1 MSNIIRF
8 EFDFDSTSIGTNGN
22 GNNNSRNRLENE
34 TTLNEKPADELIL
47 VDAYWEKRGLKIRF
61 IPHQMKQVLKVVFRF
76 KYDDDKHDKDKASF
90 DLNFVI
96 PETIYQQQEKWTIK
110 GSSIKNRT
118 LKEKNKPVKKD
129 GKTCYYC
136 EIENFSSDL
145 VHAILKV

>member
-1 MSNIIRF
+1 MNNIVV
-8 EFDFDSTSIGTNGN
+8 FDFGQASKESAQKDTNMREGRLRDGITS
-22 GNNNSRNRLENE
+22 S
-34 TTLNEKPADELIL
+34 EKPGDELIL

-96 PETIYQQQEKWTIK
+96 PGTIYQQQKKWTIQ
-110 GSSIKNRT
+110 GSSIKTRP

-129 GKTCYYC
+129 GKICYYC

-145 VHAILKV
+145 VNAIFKG